1 MKKPQILA
9 LSFLLLLLI
18 CIITSMQAKAQETA
32 VIITVSPD
40 TYLVSTG
47 NTVTYTA
54 IASDASANS
63 WDVTDS
69 VNWSISSD
77 AGGTWNNNTYT
88 SAMPG
93 FWTVTADN
101 GAAVTGTASL
111 EVTQG
116 ALAQFVFNPIE
127 SSQTAGN
134 SFGVQVTA
142 LDSYGNIVTS
152 YSGPAY
158 LSDTSRSISPT
169 ITGDFVGGVWT
180 GSVTVT
186 DAGSDVITAE
196 DINGLGNGSSGN
208 FNVDSAGFDHF
219 IFGVVGTQVSGEPFD
234 ITIKAKDAYRNT
246 ITNYTDTPFLTYSAG
261 SVTPSS
267 TIGGFSEGIWS
278 GTVSVTVAGSSV
290 SLGIDDG
297 EGHTGTSNSFTVNH
311 GVAKSVVVSPGS
323 ATITAGTSEIYS
335 AVASDAFENS
345 WDATDSVTWSISS
358 DAGGSWNNN
367 IYTSAAAGSWTVSAT
382 YASTVYN
389 VGLMVSPAGFDH
401 FIFGVVGTQVSG
413 EPFDITIKA
422 KDAYRNT
429 ITNYTDTPFLT
440 YSAGSVTPSSTI
452 GGFSEGIWSGTV
464 SVTVAGSSVSLG
476 IDDGEGHTGTSNSF
490 TVNHGVAKSV
500 VVSPGSAT
508 ITAGTSEI
516 YSAVASDA
524 FENSWDATDSVT
536 WSISSDA
543 GGSWNNNIY
552 TSAAAGSWTVSAT
565 YASTVYNVGLMVSP
579 AGFDHFIFGVVGTQ
593 VSGEPFDITIKAK
606 DAYRNTITN
615 YTGTPFLTYS
625 AGSVTPSSTI
635 GGFSEGI
642 WSGTVSVTV
651 AGSSVSLGIDDGEGH
666 TGTSNSFTVNHG
678 VAKSVVVSPG
688 SATITAG
695 TSEIYSAVASDAFE
709 NSWDATDSVTWSI
722 SSDAGGSWNNN
733 IYTSAIV
740 GSWTVTADILGIH
753 NTVSLVVNPGAATH
767 LVVSSGVS
775 QVAGIAFSETVTA
788 KDANNNTATG
798 YTGKI
803 HFLTS
808 DSGVGVSLPSDY
820 TFLLDDLGTHTF
832 INGIMLMTAGSQFI
846 AATDTVT
853 GSINGSQNGITVSVA
868 SGIHLLVSGFPSSTI
883 AGVAYNVTV
892 IAKDA
897 YNNTVVDYSGTI
909 EITSSDSKAI
919 LPSNAGLISGVGSF
933 TVTLET
939 VGSQSI
945 TATDI
950 VTAFITGSENGIT
963 VDHAAV
969 VANVVISSSAGS
981 SVTAGLSKTF
991 VALAFDMYDNSW
1003 DVTSSTSWS
1012 ISSGAGGSW
1021 SNNIYSS
1028 AIAGSWTVTAT
1039 YASMAY
1045 NVGLMVGPAGLDHF
1059 VFSIVGTQVSGVS
1072 FSITVTAKD
1081 AFENTAISYNGSP
1094 SLNCSAG
1101 SIDPGNMSAFVGGV
1115 GSTSVNVATES
1126 SSVTITVADEY
1137 HTGNSNSFKVT
1148 KAATSSPTPTATA
1161 SPTPAPTPSHTPT
1174 STPTPTPTPTPTFST
1189 TPTPTATIAPAAI
1202 SSVITVLVSVLPP
1215 FTFSDIILL
1224 LAFGSVI
1231 LLITAE
1237 LPYPH
1242 YGVIDLNINKKKLR
1256 NAISITGV
1264 LFLIIIAIKA
1274 IIILTI

>member
-1 MKKPQILA
+1 MKKHQILA
-9 LSFLLLLLI
+9 LSFLIVLSI
-18 CIITSMQAKAQETA
+18 CLITSMQASAQETA
-32 VIITVSPD
+32 VSIKVSPD
-40 TYLVSTG
+40 TYSLLSG
-47 NTVTYTA
+47 DAVTFTA
-54 IASDASANS
+54 VASDGFDNS

-69 VNWSISSD
+69 VTWSISSG
-77 AGGTWNNNTYT
+77 AGGSWNNNIYT
-88 SAMPG
+88 SAAAG
-93 FWTVTADN
+93 SWTVTADN
-101 GAAVTGTASL
+101 GVGVTGIASL
-111 EVTQG
+111 EVTAG
-116 ALAQFVFNPIE
+116 ALAQFVFSPID

-134 SFGVQVTA
+134 SFSVGVTA
-142 LDSYGNIVTS
+142 VDSYGNIVTS

-158 LSDTSRSISPT
+158 LSDTSGSISPT
-169 ITGDFVGGVWT
+169 IIGDFVGGVWT
-180 GSVTVT
+180 GSVIVT
-186 DAGSDVITAE
+186 HAGSDVIIAE
-196 DINGLGNGSSGN
+196 DVGGGGSGSSGD
-208 FNVDSAGFDHF
+208 FMVDSAGFDHF
-219 IFGVVGTQVSGEPFD
+219 IFSVVGTQVSGEPFDITVKAKDAYKNTVTSYTGTPFLTCSSGSVTPSSATGGFSEGIWSGTVSVTVAGSSINLSVDDGEGHTGTSNSFTVNHGVAESVVVTPSSAAITAGNSMTYSAVASDAFYNNWDVTDSVTWSINSGAGGSWNNNIYTSAAAGSWTVSATYASTVYNVSLMVSSAGFDHFIFTAVGTQVSGEPFD
-234 ITIKAKDAYRNT
+234 ITIKAKDAYRNA
-246 ITNYTDTPFLTYSAG
+246 ITNYTGTPFLTYSAG

-267 TIGGFSEGIWS
+267 ASGGFSEGIWS
-278 GTVSVTVAGSSV
+278 GTVSVTAAGSSV

-323 ATITAGTSEIYS
+323 AAITAGTSEIYS

-358 DAGGSWNNN
+358 G
-367 IYTSAAAGSWTVSAT
+367 
-382 YASTVYN
+382 
-389 VGLMVSPAGFDH
+389 
-401 FIFGVVGTQVSG
+401 
-413 EPFDITIKA
+413 
-422 KDAYRNT
+422 
-429 ITNYTDTPFLT
+429 
-440 YSAGSVTPSSTI
+440 
-452 GGFSEGIWSGTV
+452 
-464 SVTVAGSSVSLG
+464 
-476 IDDGEGHTGTSNSF
+476 
-490 TVNHGVAKSV
+490 
-500 VVSPGSAT
+500 
-508 ITAGTSEI
+508 
-516 YSAVASDA
+516 
-524 FENSWDATDSVT
+524 
-536 WSISSDA
+536 
-543 GGSWNNNIY
+543 
-552 TSAAAGSWTVSAT
+552 
-565 YASTVYNVGLMVSP
+565 
-579 AGFDHFIFGVVGTQ
+579 
-593 VSGEPFDITIKAK
+593 
-606 DAYRNTITN
+606 
-615 YTGTPFLTYS
+615 
-625 AGSVTPSSTI
+625 
-635 GGFSEGI
+635 
-642 WSGTVSVTV
+642 
-651 AGSSVSLGIDDGEGH
+651 
-666 TGTSNSFTVNHG
+666 
-678 VAKSVVVSPG
+678 
-688 SATITAG
+688 
-695 TSEIYSAVASDAFE
+695 
-709 NSWDATDSVTWSI
+709 
-722 SSDAGGSWNNN
+722 AGGSWNNN

-740 GSWTVTADILGIH
+740 GSWTVTAGILGIQ

-832 INGIMLMTAGSQFI
+832 INGITLMTAGSQFI

-868 SGIHLLVSGFPSSTI
+868 SGIHLLVSGFPSSTT

-909 EITSSDSKAI
+909 KITSSDSKAI

-945 TATDI
+945 AATDI

-1028 AIAGSWTVTAT
+1028 TIAGSWIVTAT

-1059 VFSIVGTQVSGVS
+1059 VFSVVGTQVSGVS

-1115 GSTSVNVATES
+1115 GSTSVNIATES
-1126 SSVTITVADEY
+1126 SSVTITVTDEY

-1148 KAATSSPTPTATA
+1148 KATTSSPTPTATA

-1174 STPTPTPTPTPTFST
+1174 ATPTPTPTPTFST

-1202 SSVITVLVSVLPP
+1202 SSVITVLVSALPP